1 MNIWTSLATAIIN
14 QMVFNLG
21 WAFMGPVSTGIVV
34 KYGSY
39 WGYAYVFTITATLYL
54 IGSMY
59 FFLVFKGFTT
69 KKETSASAK
78 IS

>member
-1 MNIWTSLATAIIN
+1 
-14 QMVFNLG
+14 
-21 WAFMGPVSTGIVV
+21 MGPVSTGIVV

-69 KKETSASAK
+69 KKETSESAK